1 MSDDM
6 WTLVNIAS
14 WMIAIVIWSIV
25 LADTKVGAWITGNPV
40 SRRFILPLW
49 EQIKRPVRWMAQ
61 RAADSRRVG

>member
-14 WMIAIVIWSIV
+14 WMITIVIWSIV

-49 EQIKRPVRWMAQ
+49 ERIKGGVRWATEKVT
-61 RAADSRRVG
+61 R